1 MLLDNFKKLIS
12 FYRSTNFVNTIGNSV
27 GKISF
32 LGGQTGQNYS
42 NHNTTSSP
50 ILNNH
55 CVIGVSSFNYDIT
68 TGSNSYTDEQASY
81 NWYNITNNTV
91 SNYYDIS
98 PYRYNGFILF
108 VGSGDNPVETSDYK
122 LENALVLDVLSASC
136 IHKEDETTIVTRTF
150 QNNTGENVIIK
161 EVGLYMF
168 CSQTSY
174 GTYANENYYVPVIML
189 GRKVLNTPIIIAN
202 NESYT
207 FTYKIDMSQI
217 SFAEADN

>member
-12 FYRSTNFVNTIGNSV
+12 FYRSTDFVNTKGNSV
-27 GKISF
+27 GKISY
-32 LGGQTGQNYS
+32 LGGQSGQNYN

-68 TGSNSYTDEQASY
+68 TGSNPYTDEQASY

-98 PYRYNGFILF
+98 QYRYNGFILF
-108 VGSGDNPVETSDYK
+108 AGSGNTPVETSDYK

-150 QNNTGENVIIK
+150 QNNTGEEVTIK
-161 EVGLYMF
+161 EVGLYIF
-168 CSQTSY
+168 KSVASSNVYNSY
-174 GTYANENYYVPVIML
+174 PVMV
-189 GRKVLNTPIIIAN
+189 GRKVLKIPINLADG
-202 NESYT
+202 ESYT
-207 FTYKIDMSQI
+207 FTYKIDMSKI
-217 SFAEADN
+217 LFEEAED